1 MKGFSLPSISI
12 PKVSIPNISLSGK
25 IDGGTIKSAITSA
38 IPDLSNIT
46 NGLNLESTASG
57 MLSEAMHEGI
67 EIPPELSN
75 LLK

>member
-12 PKVSIPNISLSGK
+12 PKVSIPNISGK
-25 IDGGTIKSAITSA
+25 IDSGTLKSAITSA
-38 IPDLSNIT
+38 IPDLSSIT

-57 MLSEAMHEGI
+57 MLSEAMNGGI
-67 EIPPELSN
+67 DIPPELSN